1 MTRHS
6 GNPLRGGKNIREH
19 CPERAEIIIK
29 NRGRVNSAD
38 AVQSQLNEPEHNR
51 LLLLSCTAE
60 RQVGVPINLFA
71 RDAMLAVMAAFFAA
85 GCIYPPTTQPPPDAH
100 QQVVIALP
108 YDLAWD
114 AVNNVI
120 KQNSLRVQAVD
131 SNAGII
137 ETVGPRFTLHD
148 ADCGRIKSVVGT
160 YPAEPEMNAS
170 TVYTFGVHPRGP
182 EASIVQVLATF
193 NSPVKVPLHP
203 ATDVDCVSHGIQ
215 EGNLLQ
221 QVLAQAK
228 QTHRPVFSKP
238 IESNAAASA
247 PTNHAASRSSIER
260 GNESAK
266 ESNPAPPPTPQF
278 SLGGIRPRLEHSNLP
293 DLPTAPMH

>member
-1 MTRHS
+1 MFF
-6 GNPLRGGKNIREH
+6 
-19 CPERAEIIIK
+19 
-29 NRGRVNSAD
+29 V
-38 AVQSQLNEPEHNR
+38 
-51 LLLLSCTAE
+51 
-60 RQVGVPINLFA
+60 
-71 RDAMLAVMAAFFAA
+71 RDAMLAVLAAVFGA
-85 GCIYPPTTQPPPDAH
+85 GCIYPPTTQPPPDKN

-114 AVNNVI
+114 AVNKVI
-120 KQNSLRVQAVD
+120 AQNQLRVQAVD

-215 EGNLLQ
+215 ESNLLRD
-221 QVLAQAK
+221 VLAQAK
-228 QTHRPVFSKP
+228 QTHRPVFNKP
-238 IESNAAASA
+238 AESNAASSSPANRA
-247 PTNHAASRSSIER
+247 ESRSSIAR
-260 GNESAK
+260 DNESAR
-266 ESNPAPPPTPQF
+266 ESNPEPPPSTQKF
-278 SLGGIRPRLEHSNLP
+278 SLGGFRPKLEHSNLP
-293 DLPTAPMH
+293 DLPAPPSH

>member
-1 MTRHS
+1 
-6 GNPLRGGKNIREH
+6 
-19 CPERAEIIIK
+19 
-29 NRGRVNSAD
+29 
-38 AVQSQLNEPEHNR
+38 
-51 LLLLSCTAE
+51 
-60 RQVGVPINLFA
+60 
-71 RDAMLAVMAAFFAA
+71 MLAVLASIFAA

-114 AVNNVI
+114 AVNHVI
-120 KQNSLRVQAVD
+120 AQNALRVQAVD

-203 ATDVDCVSHGIQ
+203 ATDVDCVSYGIQ
-215 EGNLLQ
+215 EGNLLR
-221 QVLAQAK
+221 QVLAVCPAQPRSAR
-228 QTHRPVFSKP
+228 QYRRGENLLTECCARASYG
-238 IESNAAASA
+238 IGES
-247 PTNHAASRSSIER
+247 PCRHI
-260 GNESAK
+260 
-266 ESNPAPPPTPQF
+266 
-278 SLGGIRPRLEHSNLP
+278 GGL
-293 DLPTAPMH
+293 

>member
-1 MTRHS
+1 
-6 GNPLRGGKNIREH
+6 
-19 CPERAEIIIK
+19 
-29 NRGRVNSAD
+29 
-38 AVQSQLNEPEHNR
+38 
-51 LLLLSCTAE
+51 
-60 RQVGVPINLFA
+60 
-71 RDAMLAVMAAFFAA
+71 MLAVLAAVFAA

-114 AVNNVI
+114 AVNHVI
-120 KQNSLRVQAVD
+120 AQNALRVQAVD

-203 ATDVDCVSHGIQ
+203 ATDVDCISYGIQ
-215 EGNLLQ
+215 EGNLLR

-238 IESNAAASA
+238 TESNAAASA
-247 PTNHAASRSSIER
+247 PASHAASRSSIEH
-260 GNESAK
+260 ESA
-266 ESNPAPPPTPQF
+266 EQSNPAPPPTSEF
-278 SLGGIRPRLEHSNLP
+278 SIGGIRPRLEHSDLP
-293 DLPTAPMH
+293 DLPTAPTH